1 MYVKSY
7 LIIIIKASNKWE
19 VNTKSKKSLKEDKRE
34 KLKSSKSNGKAMA
47 TMSVHGNLRPT
58 SAHVDN
64 FFRNS
69 KRSNAT

>member
-1 MYVKSY
+1 
-7 LIIIIKASNKWE
+7 
-19 VNTKSKKSLKEDKRE
+19 
-34 KLKSSKSNGKAMA
+34 LKSSKSNGKAMA